1 MGTSVITGG
10 ARTVAQPRPDPGA
23 AAPGRRDRTALGTA
37 IRGLADAPDLAA
49 ASELVGECAA
59 WLLGADRVLVVRTDG
74 GDPVVA
80 SSRGRGAPPPGQ
92 AMLPTGTLGAAI
104 ALGAPQETRRAGIA
118 EVAAP
123 VVLRGGIWGALLVTG
138 PAHEV
143 APHAAERLAPFADLL
158 SLAAATFETRSHLAS
173 LAGTDALTGL
183 GNRRAFDALLA
194 AEVERAQRHGDPLG
208 LVLLD
213 IDHFKAVNDRHGHQR
228 GDRVLAEIARRLVAI
243 SRRGEAVV
251 RLGGEEFAWVLPR
264 TGGEGSE
271 AAARRAL
278 AAVRGRPFEGVG
290 RLTISAGVCELA
302 HAGDAEEMLRLADV
316 MLYRAKDDGRDTV
329 RRFAPAPE
337 PAAR

>member
-1 MGTSVITGG
+1 MATGVIADVAHGAGRAAADPTGG
-10 ARTVAQPRPDPGA
+10 
-23 AAPGRRDRTALGTA
+23 APGRRDRTALSTA

-49 ASELVGECAA
+49 AAEVVGECAA
-59 WLLGADRVLVVRTDG
+59 WLLGADHALVVRTEG

-80 SSRGRGAPPPGQ
+80 ASSGRGGPPPGQ
-92 AMLPTGTLGAAI
+92 AMLPTGTLGGAI
-104 ALGAPQETRRAGIA
+104 ALAAPQESRRAGVA

-123 VVLRGGIWGALLVTG
+123 VVLRGGVWGALLLTG
-138 PAHEV
+138 SASGV

-158 SLAAATFETRSHLAS
+158 SLAAATHETRSHLAS

-194 AEVERAQRHGDPLG
+194 TEVERAQRHGDPLS

-228 GDRVLAEIARRLVAI
+228 GDRVLAEIGRRLVAI
-243 SRRGEAVV
+243 ARRGEAVV

-271 AAARRAL
+271 AAAQRAL
-278 AAVRGRPFEGVG
+278 AAVGDRPFDGVG
-290 RLTISAGVCELA
+290 RITISAGVCELA
-302 HAGDAEEMLRLADV
+302 HADDAEEMLRLADV
-316 MLYRAKDDGRDTV
+316 MLYRAKADGRDTV
-329 RRFAPAPE
+329 RRFVPGPRALP
-337 PAAR
+337 